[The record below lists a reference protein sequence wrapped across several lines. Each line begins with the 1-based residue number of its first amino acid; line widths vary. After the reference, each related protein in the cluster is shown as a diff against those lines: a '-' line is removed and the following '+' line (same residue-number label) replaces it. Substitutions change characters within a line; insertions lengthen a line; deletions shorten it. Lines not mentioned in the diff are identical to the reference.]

1 MSFIKSIT
9 PAIKK
14 TVETSHLSNSTI
26 KKVTQEFSTNVQN
39 LTQLLKEVEPE
50 SFTSIQKYLKRFE
63 RYGFS
68 QGDIK
73 YLTQHNPENIQKL
86 ELITDKKVVEALTKR
101 KDLVKKGI
109 LSDITKE
116 NKNSYIKLLNDKNIT
131 EIGRAHV

>member
-1 MSFIKSIT
+1 MSFIKIIEKNIAT

-14 TVETSHLSNSTI
+14 SVETSHLSNSTI
-26 KKVTQEFSTNVQN
+26 KSVTQELSTNVQN

-73 YLTQHNPENIQKL
+73 YLTQQNP
-86 ELITDKKVVEALTKR
+86 
-101 KDLVKKGI
+101 
-109 LSDITKE
+109 
-116 NKNSYIKLLNDKNIT
+116 
-131 EIGRAHV
+131 